1 MSIEFIKMKT
11 KVNFDPYYLLS
22 AHKIIELILLAGVA
36 YFMIATEMRFNQ
48 GTIDVNKMKIT

>member
-1 MSIEFIKMKT
+1 MKT